1 MENKF
6 QAKTLQRRNVKNL
19 TLGGGSGSGNTPS
32 KNSAPVSLQKKNA
45 VPSHRPPPSPPALPP
60 PVPPHRKPPPPP
72 PPQQQ
77 QQRSSP
83 ALVSTSS
90 STSLGSNQS
99 VSSVKSA
106 GLNMST
112 SSIRSRRNLKNI
124 LPLDI
129 NSGMGSNSNSNSNNN
144 NNNIIRS
151 KAPMTIL
158 DEQRPT
164 LINIRDPSAS
174 KTSIQTVTT
183 TRRPPPPDLGIQTRS
198 TDSSTVNSFPQLLL
212 ASRSTSTSRSASPSL
227 SLSTTSSTTSTAS
240 NVISNT
246 FSHQDNSASTISI
259 PLAYHRTPSASVTDS
274 DSDSTYQQTQTQTQT
289 QRQPTEFKLEDL
301 VQLGKLGEGNSGTV
315 QKVLHVPSS
324 TVLSK
329 KTIPIENNNDTVKR
343 QILRELSIVRT
354 IKPHPNIISFYGAYV
369 RQGSSNELIILME
382 FMDCGSLDKILKV
395 YRHFQSR
402 DSAALGKPTESWF
415 SDPLVLSK
423 IAYGVL
429 NGLSYLYNNYKI
441 IHRDIKPSN
450 VLVGS
455 HGEIK
460 LCDFGVSKRVVNSI
474 ANTFVGTSTYMS
486 PERIQGNVYS
496 TKGDVWSLGL
506 MLIEL
511 VTGEFPLGG
520 DKNTPDGVLD
530 LLQRIVNEPPPRLPD
545 DDTEGP
551 EGTTKHRYPPDFRD
565 FVNKCCVKN
574 ARDRSSLQE
583 LLQHAFIVKYRGT
596 GEREFRHWC
605 KFVKAKIKEDKQI
618 RREMNE
624 RAKLEK
630 QQQQQKQKQKHADHQ

>member
-45 VPSHRPPPSPPALPP
+45 VPSHRPPPSPPLAPPPALPP

-129 NSGMGSNSNSNSNNN
+129 NSGMGSNSNSNNN

-274 DSDSTYQQTQTQTQT
+274 DSDSTYQQTQTQR

-301 VQLGKLGEGNSGTV
+301 VQLGKLGEGETQV
-315 QKVLHVPSS
+315 QYKRYFTSPHQQSYQRK
-324 TVLSK
+324 LS
-329 KTIPIENNNDTVKR
+329 
-343 QILRELSIVRT
+343 L
-354 IKPHPNIISFYGAYV
+354 
-369 RQGSSNELIILME
+369 
-382 FMDCGSLDKILKV
+382 
-395 YRHFQSR
+395 
-402 DSAALGKPTESWF
+402 
-415 SDPLVLSK
+415 
-423 IAYGVL
+423 
-429 NGLSYLYNNYKI
+429 
-441 IHRDIKPSN
+441 
-450 VLVGS
+450 
-455 HGEIK
+455 
-460 LCDFGVSKRVVNSI
+460 
-474 ANTFVGTSTYMS
+474 
-486 PERIQGNVYS
+486 
-496 TKGDVWSLGL
+496 
-506 MLIEL
+506 
-511 VTGEFPLGG
+511 
-520 DKNTPDGVLD
+520 
-530 LLQRIVNEPPPRLPD
+530 
-545 DDTEGP
+545 
-551 EGTTKHRYPPDFRD
+551 
-565 FVNKCCVKN
+565 
-574 ARDRSSLQE
+574 
-583 LLQHAFIVKYRGT
+583 
-596 GEREFRHWC
+596 
-605 KFVKAKIKEDKQI
+605 
-618 RREMNE
+618 
-624 RAKLEK
+624 
-630 QQQQQKQKQKHADHQ
+630 